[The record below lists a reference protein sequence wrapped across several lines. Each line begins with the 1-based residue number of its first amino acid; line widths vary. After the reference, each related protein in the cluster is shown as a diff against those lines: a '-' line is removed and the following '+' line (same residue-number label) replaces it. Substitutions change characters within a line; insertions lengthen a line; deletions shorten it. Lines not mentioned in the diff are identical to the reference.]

1 MADRMFSL
9 SVVTPSRLVYEAEV
23 RSFKAPG
30 SEGYFQ
36 VLTGHVP
43 MLASL
48 QAGLLTI
55 QDEKGS
61 SVYAISGGFV
71 EVLRHQAT
79 ILAEAVE
86 RVSEIDVERA
96 RQAATRARQR
106 LDAKEPGVDVAR
118 AQAALSRAL
127 NRVKATETPDR

>member
-9 SVVTPSRLVYEAEV
+9 SVVTPSKLVYEADV

-36 VLTGHVP
+36 VLIGHVP

-55 QDEKGS
+55 QDEAGS
-61 SVYAISGGFV
+61 RVYAISGGFV

-86 RVSEIDVERA
+86 PVGEIDVGRA
-96 RQAATRARQR
+96 RQAAARARQR
-106 LDAKEPGVDVAR
+106 LDAKEPGVDIAR

-127 NRVKATETPDR
+127 NRVKATETSDR

>member
-43 MLASL
+43 MLTSL

-55 QDEKGS
+55 QDEAGGR
-61 SVYAISGGFV
+61 VYAISGGFV

-86 RVSEIDVERA
+86 PVSEIDVERA
-96 RQAATRARQR
+96 RQAASRARQR
-106 LDAKEPGVDVAR
+106 LDAKDPGVDVAR
-118 AQAALSRAL
+118 AQAALNRAL
-127 NRVKATETPDR
+127 NRVKATETSGR